1 MWNYLH
7 IIVLSPSQSSTM
19 NIPSI
24 PRVAAIRAACVLLA
38 AIGAM
43 HTATAQEAAA
53 VEPAAVEPAA
63 AARDTARVRLF
74 GQNGVLVEFYQN
86 SSCIGGKAQKTTVS
100 GGMGDA
106 FSSFLGR
113 AKNTSIGMKD
123 TPNTTNLSK
132 RDGMMSKA
140 YFREYEIPGNQPMT
154 LRMHF
159 QSGPGTGYVCR
170 RIGGTFTPEA
180 GKDYEIGL
188 SLRPGGC
195 EAVVEEIQQDAQGA
209 VSMKGIP
216 VAPVVDCD

>member
-1 MWNYLH
+1 
-7 IIVLSPSQSSTM
+7 M
-19 NIPSI
+19 NIPLI
-24 PRVAAIRAACVLLA
+24 PRVAAVRAACALLL
-38 AIGAM
+38 AIGAT

-53 VEPAAVEPAA
+53 AAAEAQPAA

-106 FSSFLGR
+106 FSSFFGS

-123 TPNTTNLSK
+123 TPNTQSMSK
-132 RDGMMSKA
+132 RDGMLSKA
-140 YFREYEIPGNQPMT
+140 YFREYEIPGNEPLA

-159 QSGPGTGYVCR
+159 RTGPGTALVCR
-170 RIGGTFTPEA
+170 NIGGTFTPEA

-188 SLRPGGC
+188 SIRPGGC
-195 EAVVEEIQQDAQGA
+195 EAVVEEIQQDDAG
-209 VSMKGIP
+209 VVTMKDVR
-216 VAPVVDCD
+216 VAPVLTCE

>member
-19 NIPSI
+19 NTPPI
-24 PRVAAIRAACVLLA
+24 RRAAAIRAACTLLA
-38 AIGAM
+38 AIAM
-43 HTATAQEAAA
+43 HCATAQEAAA
-53 VEPAAVEPAA
+53 TDAQPAA

-113 AKNTSIGMKD
+113 AKNTSIGMQD